1 MNYNI
6 YFWPGYSSIS
16 SCRQCQQQFCRWWPG
31 ALGGTGRGHR
41 GCPGGCWLLRFPV
54 GPAWCWAAVQPGPL
68 LCWLSWSCLSV
79 FLFSTTLP
87 LCMQANPMF
96 LSSLGAL
103 QKSTGSLLRKFFV
116 FPKQPRKD
124 KAASMFLPLCVLFF
138 CSSFCYFFLK
148 SVVLLI

>member
-1 MNYNI
+1 MTRGSDQGH
-6 YFWPGYSSIS
+6 WVVRAGDTG
-16 SCRQCQQQFCRWWPG
+16 G
-31 ALGGTGRGHR
+31 ALGAAGS
-41 GCPGGCWLLRFPV
+41 CAFQWDLPGAELLDSLALFCR
-54 GPAWCWAAVQPGPL
+54 
-68 LCWLSWSCLSV
+68 LSWSCLSV
-79 FLFSTTLP
+79 FLFSTALP

-103 QKSTGSLLRKFFV
+103 QKSTGSLLRKCFV

-138 CSSFCYFFLK
+138 CSSFCHFFLK